1 MANLNQC
8 QFIGNVGKAPEVR
21 YSPSGDAICN
31 FSVAVNESWKDKNT
45 GEKKETTEWVRIVAY
60 RKLAEICGEYLKAG
74 SPVWVQGKL
83 KTRKWQDKETG
94 ADRYATEIIAD
105 QMQMLSGG
113 PREESAPAR
122 PATPQRQQPRPA
134 APAAGPAANFADMDD
149 DIPF

>member
-31 FSVAVNESWKDKNT
+31 FSLAVNENWKDKST
-45 GEKKETTEWVRIVAY
+45 GEKKESTEWVRIVAY
-60 RKLAEICGEYLKAG
+60 RKLGEICGEYLKAG
-74 SPVWVQGKL
+74 SPIWVQGKL

-113 PREESAPAR
+113 PREESAPAQQR
-122 PATPQRQQPRPA
+122 PTPQHRDRPA
-134 APAAGPAANFADMDD
+134 APAAADIADLESD
-149 DIPF
+149 EIPF